1 MGIAIDKGTGIFNGD
16 MGVIQEIDLQA
27 EQVEVLFDDYRTVTY
42 SFESL
47 DELELAYA
55 VTIHKSQ
62 GSEYPG
68 SGDSAA
74 HRSTDAHEPK
84 SSLYGSYESQILCDT
99 GGK

>member
-1 MGIAIDKGTGIFNGD
+1 

-62 GSEYPG
+62 GSEY
-68 SGDSAA
+68 
-74 HRSTDAHEPK
+74 R
-84 SSLYGSYESQILCDT
+84 QW
-99 GGK
+99 